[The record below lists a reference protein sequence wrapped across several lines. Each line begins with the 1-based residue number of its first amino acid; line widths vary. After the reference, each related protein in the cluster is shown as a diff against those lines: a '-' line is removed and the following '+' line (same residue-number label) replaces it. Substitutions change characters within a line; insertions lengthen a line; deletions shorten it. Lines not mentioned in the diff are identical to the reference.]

1 MDRFRWVFPIF
12 LVLSGLLFVAQES
25 ASQCQS
31 EQFSLAFNGVE
42 AFSVSK
48 PNSTCIWPAGI
59 STSSLNVTG
68 ALTALSANVS
78 GALVSSGAVSAASA
92 AVSASVTAVNVTV
105 GGAVT
110 ASSFVGDASRLTN
123 LVGQAEFAAVRS
135 KLNMLDAAN
144 TQKACPAGAA
154 VRQINSDGTFACLQ
168 IGNNGA
174 LNSKC
179 VSTADCNSPLLCDKK
194 TSRCAGTAGYAC
206 TSDAQCQ
213 TGLACTLN
221 GQCSIPPTSCTAIK
235 AAYPPAASG
244 VYLLSVPRKGAVYFY
259 CNMVSAGSFGW
270 TLAWSNVRG
279 GTGKP
284 ATQMTLEPA
293 INVRPTCSWFSIAQ
307 HSPVRTI
314 KT

>member
-1 MDRFRWVFPIF
+1 MA
-12 LVLSGLLFVAQES
+12 LLFRNILLFTLFGSSVAQSCDGLEDFVIRYDTSVAMTVSQRNLTTTCPAGFSAGSSKVDGGLRAGS
-25 ASQCQS
+25 ASVAGALGSASIGAPLVAIAGAVTTPTVAASDTVAAQS
-31 EQFSLAFNGVE
+31 LVGSAAQLTNLAAQPEFSAASNT
-42 AFSVSK
+42 A
-48 PNSTCIWPAGI
+48 T
-59 STSSLNVTG
+59 
-68 ALTALSANVS
+68 ALTAANVRKNCT
-78 GALVSSGAVSAASA
+78 GGSAI
-92 AVSASVTAVNVTV
+92 
-105 GGAVT
+105 
-110 ASSFVGDASRLTN
+110 SR
-123 LVGQAEFAAVRS
+123 
-135 KLNMLDAAN
+135 
-144 TQKACPAGAA
+144 
-154 VRQINSDGTFACLQ
+154 INPNGTFACVPLPFM
-168 IGNNGA
+168 NGVIEA
-174 LNSKC
+174 ACLT
-179 VSTADCNSPLLCDKK
+179 TADCVSGLVCDQ
-194 TSRCAGTAGYAC
+194 TTRRCAAPSGYAC